1 MENVLNLELE
11 KNNDI
16 VLTKESKN
24 IFETVGNA
32 FSNTMNK
39 IGDIVNVPDEYKE
52 KVTNQFKNFN
62 AKEVASAAAET
73 ALRTGMKSLGMKV
86 SVFDNIKNLYEA
98 IKEGDL
104 KNGLSKGI
112 DLALS
117 MVKLP
122 SSVKNAIKSGKT
134 LILENAFEDELKK
147 VMEKQK
153 NTISRIDKK
162 CEQLEKALEES
173 DEKTINRVSK
183 TLKTDLE
190 KVLPIE
196 KTIEKGR
203 SVLNKC
209 ELFKNKDN
217 TKLTQAEVELCEK
230 FA

>member
-86 SVFDNIKNLYEA
+86 SVFDNIK
-98 IKEGDL
+98 
-104 KNGLSKGI
+104 
-112 DLALS
+112 
-117 MVKLP
+117 
-122 SSVKNAIKSGKT
+122 
-134 LILENAFEDELKK
+134 
-147 VMEKQK
+147 
-153 NTISRIDKK
+153 K
-162 CEQLEKALEES
+162 CMRQ
-173 DEKTINRVSK
+173 
-183 TLKTDLE
+183 
-190 KVLPIE
+190 
-196 KTIEKGR
+196 
-203 SVLNKC
+203 
-209 ELFKNKDN
+209 
-217 TKLTQAEVELCEK
+217 
-230 FA
+230 